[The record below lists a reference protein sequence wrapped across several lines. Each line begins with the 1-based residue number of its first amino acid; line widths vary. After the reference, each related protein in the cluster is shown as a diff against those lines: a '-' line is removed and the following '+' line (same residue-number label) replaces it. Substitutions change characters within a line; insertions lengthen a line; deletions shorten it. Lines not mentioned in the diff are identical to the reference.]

1 MLVQTGWRRERADC
15 RSSANSPPSGGETGR
30 LLRFLLYNWLDA
42 DTETVARYGII
53 FIWKL
58 SNGLVSGFYDFEFH
72 EDPR

>member
-1 MLVQTGWRRERADC
+1 MLLVKTLILRVTGL
-15 RSSANSPPSGGETGR
+15 T
-30 LLRFLLYNWLDA
+30 LTLRILR
-42 DTETVARYGII
+42 RYGII

>member
-1 MLVQTGWRRERADC
+1 MEKRENRLQVLSKFSPERRRD
-15 RSSANSPPSGGETGR
+15 RYRQPG
-30 LLRFLLYNWLDA
+30 FYYNCQDPH
-42 DTETVARYGII
+42 TETVPRYGII